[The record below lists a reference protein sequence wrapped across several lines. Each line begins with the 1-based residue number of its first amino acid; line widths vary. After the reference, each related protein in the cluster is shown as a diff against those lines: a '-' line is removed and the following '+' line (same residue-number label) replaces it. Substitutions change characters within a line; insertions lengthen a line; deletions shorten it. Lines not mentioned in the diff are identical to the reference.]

1 MCFLEGLHALKA
13 PAENTHTHNQFTICT
28 YIPPSIH
35 GSWVVYQKRCFHKS
49 PVRCVLFPPSY
60 MQINLNMRAVKW
72 LVNSHNP
79 RQNPCKPLS
88 GLPSSADRAFELSC
102 WPWCKS
108 CTQTIVS
115 LVMEVLVGE
124 GHAGRQQR
132 QAHHKAPAPLTARC
146 SRIPLHWNQRCLS
159 HLIPLAQA
167 QPPASQL
174 FFKEI

>member
-102 WPWCKS
+102 WPWFKS

-115 LVMEVLVGE
+115 LVMEVAFYVLPWIWPG
-124 GHAGRQQR
+124 AL
-132 QAHHKAPAPLTARC
+132 AAP
-146 SRIPLHWNQRCLS
+146 
-159 HLIPLAQA
+159 HLATS
-167 QPPASQL
+167 ASAMREWGQL
-174 FFKEI
+174 GSLET